1 MAADSMQ
8 QTAPLVS
15 TIAHR
20 RRCGC
25 KPRKIGY
32 IRLGFALAKGIEF
45 LLRYIGGDVE
55 SFLSSIEFPERP
67 QVNLGY

>member
-1 MAADSMQ
+1 MAADSM

-15 TIAHR
+15 TIANR
-20 RRCGC
+20 RRYGC
-25 KPRKIGY
+25 KLRKIGY

-55 SFLSSIEFPERP
+55 SFLSSVEFPERP